1 MDDGDDSDVV
11 RNDMEEDRG
20 APSSASPGAV
30 HRMQTSRSRR
40 PTVPRLTLRT
50 HIHVRCATAERGYH
64 FRTQFHQSQNFIKY
78 DFGLPCARAMEPS
91 SAASATAIEFV
102 S

>member
-1 MDDGDDSDVV
+1 M
-11 RNDMEEDRG
+11 RG
-20 APSSASPGAV
+20 YI
-30 HRMQTSRSRR
+30 TCKLSRSLRSARR
-40 PTVPRLTLRT
+40 PAQTCSFLRT
-50 HIHVRCATAERGYH
+50 FGLLNRDDPELGLNLYH